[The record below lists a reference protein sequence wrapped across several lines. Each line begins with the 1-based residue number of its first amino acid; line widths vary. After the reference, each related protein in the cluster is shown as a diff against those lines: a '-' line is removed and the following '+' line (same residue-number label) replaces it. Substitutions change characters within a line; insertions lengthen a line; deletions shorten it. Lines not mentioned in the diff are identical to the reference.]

1 MSKRHKD
8 ITDYYLQTLAQQV
21 SRKLPYISDY
31 ACNVYADKLAQLDII
46 IEEVDD
52 AETKEILQIAR
63 KVLKRQGEALWFM
76 QAGELTNLG
85 AKLGSVIR
93 EAEWNREQ

>member
-1 MSKRHKD
+1 MSRRHRD

-31 ACNVYADKLAQLDII
+31 ACNVYADKLAQLDAI
-46 IEEVDD
+46 IEEIDD
-52 AETKEILQIAR
+52 PEAKEALQTAR
-63 KVLKRQGEALWFM
+63 KILKRQGEALWFM

-93 EAEWNREQ
+93 ESEWNPEQ